1 MSVKNIFGTA
11 GIRGVY
17 GKDLTFD
24 IIFKLGLAL
33 GKFSKGNKVLL
44 GWDCRKSSVAISNI
58 LVSSLLSNGNDVNLA
73 GLITTP
79 ALQKFIRDLR
89 EYGLGIMVTASH
101 NPPKYNGIKV
111 IKGDGTEISYKEEIE
126 ISKLFWNIDEIEID
140 WKRMSNS
147 VTDIHEKV
155 VSHYIDSLSAYMN
168 RELLNRKFVIGL
180 DYANCSSVVTI
191 GRFLSLFRNIKMYE
205 LNYIIN
211 GFFPGRLPEPI
222 PEHLKRTVD
231 FFRSNNID
239 LGVAFDGDGDRGIVI
254 DKYGKIYWGDEIGT
268 LIAYYIGDEL
278 GINSVVTPVSSSIIV
293 EKVLE
298 PIGIKVY
305 RTKVGAKNI
314 VLKMIEKGSKLG
326 FEENGGILFSP
337 HLYARDGGITLL
349 MSMRLLT
356 EMNRELRS
364 LRSKF
369 PVYYQIKTKVTV
381 EELEKNERITIIEEI
396 KDKYSH
402 IAYKIEE
409 LDGAKI
415 FIDDDTWVL
424 IRPSGT
430 EPLIR
435 IFTES
440 PDPKRSKKLSETF
453 KSEVIKLY
461 KKIISSK
468 GV

>member
-33 GKFSKGNKVLL
+33 GKFSKGKKILL
-44 GWDCRKSSVAISNI
+44 GWDCRKSSIAISNI
-58 LVSSLLSNGNDVNLA
+58 LIASLLSNGNDVDLA

-79 ALQKFIRDLR
+79 ALQKFIRDLG
-89 EYGLGIMVTASH
+89 EYGLGVMVTASH
-101 NPPKYNGIKV
+101 NPPEYNGIKV
-111 IKGDGTEISYKEEIE
+111 IKDDGTEISYKEEIG
-126 ISKLFWNIDEIEID
+126 ISKLFWDIDKIEIY
-140 WKRMSNS
+140 WKEVSDN
-147 VTDIHEKV
+147 VVDIHEKV
-155 VSHYIDSLSAYMN
+155 VSHYIDSLSIYMN

-180 DYANCSSVVTI
+180 DYANCSSIITI
-191 GRFLSLFRNIKMYE
+191 GRFLSLFKNIKTYE

-211 GFFPGRLPEPI
+211 GFFPGRFPEPI
-222 PEHLKRTVD
+222 PEHLVKTVD
-231 FFRSNNID
+231 FFKSGNID
-239 LGVAFDGDGDRGIVI
+239 LGIAFDGDGDRGIVI

-314 VLKMIEKGSKLG
+314 VLEMIKSFSKLG

-349 MSMRLLT
+349 MSMKLLT
-356 EMNRELRS
+356 EMNEELRV
-364 LRSKF
+364 LRNKF
-369 PVYYQIKTKVTV
+369 PTYYQVKTKVAV
-381 EELEKNERITIIEEI
+381 EKLEKNEKMTIIEEI
-396 KDKYSH
+396 KDKYSN

-415 FIDDDTWVL
+415 FIDEDTWVL

-440 PDPKRSKKLSETF
+440 PDLKRSRRLSETF

-468 GV
+468 SM